1 MGETPASNRR
11 PQARTSACLT
21 RACVSELVDDGSGR
35 EFVFYKLRA
44 SNLWDTNQGGSLS
57 FTNYD
62 PKFVER
68 RVVPQTR

>member
-1 MGETPASNRR
+1 M
-11 PQARTSACLT
+11 
-21 RACVSELVDDGSGR
+21 SELVDDGSGR

-62 PKFVER
+62 PKFGCIVMDGACGSKDGLCSM
-68 RVVPQTR
+68 